1 MGWCY
6 VPAARRLRHTH
17 TCGWLPAHQ
26 KRLPT
31 TRNLPTNQFW
41 RAHWPEEAP
50 KRWDRWNSG
59 EAKVLLWKVVCIL
72 HQQCSPTPIMC
83 NLDSVLINTATESVI
98 QKLPIWWSSISP
110 QPALTQTGLRASDRS
125 WRAEQGRVSPN
136 KERELLKHY
145 SQLDARSD
153 SDVHTTG
160 QTYPQ
165 DYKRRHLRKT
175 SSSIHRHLTV
185 IGEITAAPNIIL
197 LLESQIFFSN
207 IPKYSSH
214 GIPNILRKS
223 HFNLDNQVTEGQ
235 QGHER
240 GRSPW

>member
-1 MGWCY
+1 M
-6 VPAARRLRHTH
+6 
-17 TCGWLPAHQ
+17 
-26 KRLPT
+26 
-31 TRNLPTNQFW
+31 
-41 RAHWPEEAP
+41 
-50 KRWDRWNSG
+50 NS
-59 EAKVLLWKVVCIL
+59 
-72 HQQCSPTPIMC
+72 
-83 NLDSVLINTATESVI
+83 DSVLINTATESGI
-98 QKLPIWWSSISP
+98 QKLPIWRSSFSP

-197 LLESQIFFSN
+197 LLESQIFFPN

-214 GIPNILRKS
+214 GIPNILLLESQIFSTNPKYS
-223 HFNLDNQVTEGQ
+223 Q
-235 QGHER
+235 QIPLQPAKTRRVNMTNWEWKV
-240 GRSPW
+240 SS

>member
-1 MGWCY
+1 M
-6 VPAARRLRHTH
+6 
-17 TCGWLPAHQ
+17 
-26 KRLPT
+26 
-31 TRNLPTNQFW
+31 
-41 RAHWPEEAP
+41 
-50 KRWDRWNSG
+50 
-59 EAKVLLWKVVCIL
+59 LLCKVVCIL

-83 NLDSVLINTATESVI
+83 NLDSVLIKTATESVI
-98 QKLPIWWSSISP
+98 QKLPIWRSSFSP

-153 SDVHTTG
+153 SDV
-160 QTYPQ
+160 PQ

-240 GRSPW
+240 GRSP